1 VIILVAQDAI
11 VLVAVVCKLVVAVV
25 WILLIGVGRKLVVG
39 VDWILVILGLILV
52 VSCGV

>member
-1 VIILVAQDAI
+1 MSQVQFWLVLNI
-11 VLVAVVCKLVVAVV
+11 TVVCKLDVAVV

-39 VDWILVILGLILV
+39 VYWILVILGLILV